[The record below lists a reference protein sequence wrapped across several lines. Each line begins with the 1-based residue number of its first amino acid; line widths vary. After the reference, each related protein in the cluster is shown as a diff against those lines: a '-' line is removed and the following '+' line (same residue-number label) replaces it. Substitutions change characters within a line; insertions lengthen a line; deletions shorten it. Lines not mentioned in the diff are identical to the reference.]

1 MRIVTL
7 TEALAAVDF
16 LHKRELLCQKCGWQL
31 ATVGN
36 QFSNFCDG
44 CKRPHGIYD
53 ELKGPANDFER
64 YLCEALHQW
73 FSQDGRPHPPSH
85 GGDTS
90 DPKGYLGRVSSP
102 VVHYQH
108 MAEELQ
114 ADGQAPGDTDPV

>member
-73 FSQDGRPHPPSH
+73 FSQDGRPDTPAH
-85 GGDTS
+85 GGD
-90 DPKGYLGRVSSP
+90 SP
-102 VVHYQH
+102 DLESLQRKLRAQKLHHQH
-108 MAEELQ
+108 VAEELP